1 MSLKAR
7 GGSEHRWYFFHLA
20 GLCFSTTMRLLPR
33 RRRFGAAIFL
43 ARAAVPFVRRTEAFR
58 EQRRGNVDGACEIAL
73 YFVLNTLTKNGTE
86 FDPVIN
92 VTGDD
97 ELKRALAAGKGVLVV
112 SPHMVLSLLMVRL
125 FHDSGYD
132 PLVIAAD
139 PQMRIS
145 GTTLT
150 AQTIQPSPTFLVA
163 TRTKLRAGR
172 LVCGMPDRGEH
183 SEGRT
188 LEFTTA
194 NGPIILAPALMQVAA
209 RCESRVILL
218 KVHVEQGGVVAQMIP
233 ASESSA
239 GSADRITADFIEFV
253 QAHVESRHA
262 YEN

>member
-1 MSLKAR
+1 MSLQAA

-20 GLCFSTTMRLLPR
+20 GLCFSTAMRLLPR
-33 RRRFGAAIFL
+33 RRRFGAAIFI
-43 ARAAVPFVRRTEAFR
+43 ARAAVPLVRRTEAFR

-86 FDPVIN
+86 FDPAITVH
-92 VTGDD
+92 GDD
-97 ELKRALAAGKGVLVV
+97 ELQRALAAGKGALVI
-112 SPHMVLSLLMVRL
+112 SPHMVLSLLMVRF

-139 PQMRIS
+139 PQMRVG

-150 AQTIQPSPTFLVA
+150 AQTVQPSPTFLVA
-163 TRTKLRAGR
+163 IRTKLRAGR

-188 LEFTTA
+188 IEFATA
-194 NGPIILAPALMQVAA
+194 NGRIILAPALMQVAA
-209 RCESRVILL
+209 RCEAKVIFL
-218 KVHVEQGGVVAQMIP
+218 KVYVEQGGLVAHMVS
-233 ASESSA
+233 ASES
-239 GSADRITADFIEFV
+239 SADRITADFIKFV
-253 QAHVESRHA
+253 QAHVESRHV